1 MKKEEV
7 AYLYLVALHAFLGF
21 VFFLLPFLSKV
32 YGIAILLFGIY
43 YIVQSKNKN
52 NEALLMAAY
61 AISAEIILRMTGGAF
76 VNEYGKYLVMLF
88 LFLGM
93 LYAGFSRSALVY
105 WLFLFFLVPSVVLST
120 ITLDITTDVKKAIV
134 FNISGPVCLGI
145 AAIYCFKRQ
154 ISFQRLVAVV
164 TAFSLPLL
172 CLITYLYLYNPSVQ
186 DVVTGTQ
193 SNFETSGGFGPNQV
207 STILGFGIFIF
218 FVQLL
223 LNSSNAL
230 LQLINGSLVLVFAFR
245 GLVTFSRGGVYTGVA
260 MILLLVVILYF
271 QANFQTKPK
280 IAGIILL
287 SFLGMLAVWTYSSIQ
302 TSGLLNKRYANQ
314 DASGREK
321 KSILTGREYL
331 IETELKMFFENPV
344 LGVGV
349 GKNKEL
355 RQSLTGIEA
364 ASHNEMTRMLA
375 EHGALGVVCLL
386 ILLLTPLYLFAIDR
400 QNLLA
405 LSFYIFWLLTINH
418 AAMRLAAPAFVYALS
433 LLKVH
438 REAPAVHRK

>member
-1 MKKEEV
+1 MKKEEKV
-7 AYLYLVALHAFLGF
+7 YLFLLAFHAFLGMALF
-21 VFFLLPFLSKV
+21 AIPLLSKV
-32 YGIAILLFGIY
+32 YGIAILVFGIY
-43 YIVQSKNKN
+43 YIVQSQNRN

-154 ISFQRLVAVV
+154 ISFQRLVGVV

-172 CLITYLYLYNPSVQ
+172 CLIAYLYVYSPSVQ

-230 LQLINGSLVLVFAFR
+230 LQLINGGLVVVFAFR
-245 GLVTFSRGGVYTGVA
+245 GLVTFSRGGVYTGVV

-287 SFLGMLAVWTYSSIQ
+287 SFLGMLAVWSYSSIQ
-302 TSGLLNKRYANQ
+302 TNGLLNKRYANQ

-331 IETELKMFFENPV
+331 METELKMFFENPV

-364 ASHNEMTRMLA
+364 ASHNEITRMLA

-386 ILLLTPLYLFAIDR
+386 ILLLTPLYLFAVDQ

>member
-7 AYLYLVALHAFLGF
+7 VYLYLVVLHAFLGF
-21 VFFLLPFLSKV
+21 VFFLAPFLSKV
-32 YGIAILLFGIY
+32 YGIAILFFGIY
-43 YIVQSKNKN
+43 YIVQSKNRN

-76 VNEYGKYLVMLF
+76 VNEYGKYLVMIF
-88 LFLGM
+88 LLLGM
-93 LYAGFSRSALVY
+93 IYTGFSRSSLVY

-154 ISFQRLVAVV
+154 ISFQRLLGVI

-172 CLITYLYLYNPSVQ
+172 CLLTYLYLYSPSVR
-186 DVVTGTQ
+186 DVVMGTQ

-230 LQLINGSLVLVFAFR
+230 LQLINGGLVLVFAFR

-280 IAGIILL
+280 IAGIIAL
-287 SFLGMLAVWTYSSIQ
+287 SFLGMLAVWSYSSIQ
-302 TSGLLNKRYANQ
+302 TSGLLDKRYANQ

-331 IETELKMFFENPV
+331 METELKMFFENPV

-355 RQSLTGIEA
+355 RQSQTGIEA

-386 ILLLTPLYLFAIDR
+386 ILLLTPLYLFLIDR
-400 QNLLA
+400 QNVLA
-405 LSFYIFWLLTINH
+405 LSFFIFWLLTINH

-433 LLKVH
+433 LLKVY
-438 REAPAVHRK
+438 REAPLVHRK